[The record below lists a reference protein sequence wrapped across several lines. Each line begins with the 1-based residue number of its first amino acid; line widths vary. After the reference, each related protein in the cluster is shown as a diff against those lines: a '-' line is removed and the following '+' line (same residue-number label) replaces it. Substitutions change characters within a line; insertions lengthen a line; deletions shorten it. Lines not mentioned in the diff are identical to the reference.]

1 MYLKQSAIM
10 GFIKDFAK
18 AFASEFRIAIHDQG
32 ILVFL
37 ILLPFAYPVLY
48 SLIYNPEL
56 VRDVAVVVVDND
68 RTSLSRQLSRNLD
81 ACQEIRVIGY
91 APDLDEA
98 KRAMDSHDCF
108 AIIEIPE
115 GFQRKVGRGETA
127 NAVFYSD
134 MSLLIRYKGV
144 LTATTN
150 VALAMGSE
158 LQAKKIDE
166 TVPLAATLTSGDPMP
181 VESRSL
187 GNIQG
192 GFDSFLMPGVLILI
206 LQQATILAV
215 GMAGGARREKR
226 LYGEGCGMSLPAWL
240 LGRAT
245 CYMTL
250 FLVPAIYICHYVP
263 LMFSFPME
271 GNTLEIFSFILPMLI
286 ASVMLGYC
294 LQLFV
299 TERESV
305 FIIWVITS
313 IMFLFLSGLTWPR
326 YAMSPVWK
334 ALADCVPATFGVLGF
349 IKMNSN
355 GSSLAQVGSCYT
367 ALWIQAAAYTALAM
381 LIQWYLRRSDRKCGA
396 I

>member
-68 RTSLSRQLSRNLD
+68 RTSLSRQLSRNLN

-181 VESRSL
+181 VESR
-187 GNIQG
+187 
-192 GFDSFLMPGVLILI
+192 
-206 LQQATILAV
+206 
-215 GMAGGARREKR
+215 
-226 LYGEGCGMSLPAWL
+226 
-240 LGRAT
+240 
-245 CYMTL
+245 
-250 FLVPAIYICHYVP
+250 
-263 LMFSFPME
+263 
-271 GNTLEIFSFILPMLI
+271 
-286 ASVMLGYC
+286 
-294 LQLFV
+294 
-299 TERESV
+299 
-305 FIIWVITS
+305 
-313 IMFLFLSGLTWPR
+313 
-326 YAMSPVWK
+326 
-334 ALADCVPATFGVLGF
+334 
-349 IKMNSN
+349 
-355 GSSLAQVGSCYT
+355 
-367 ALWIQAAAYTALAM
+367 
-381 LIQWYLRRSDRKCGA
+381 DRKSVV
-396 I
+396 

>member
-1 MYLKQSAIM
+1 M
-10 GFIKDFAK
+10 GFMKNFAK
-18 AFASEFRIAIHDQG
+18 AFASEFRIAVHDQG

-37 ILLPFAYPVLY
+37 ILLPLAYPVLY
-48 SLIYNPEL
+48 SLIYNPEFA
-56 VRDVAVVVVDND
+56 RDVAVVVVDND
-68 RTSLSRQLSRNLD
+68 RTSLSRELARNLD
-81 ACQEIRVIGY
+81 ACQEVKVIGY
-91 APDLDEA
+91 AADLSEA
-98 KRAMDSHDCF
+98 KRAMDSRDCF
-108 AIIEIPE
+108 AIIEIPK
-115 GFQRKVGRGETA
+115 GFQRKVGRSETA

-144 LTATTN
+144 LTAATN
-150 VALAMGSE
+150 VALEMGSE

-166 TVPLAATLTSGDPMP
+166 VVPLAATLSSGDPMP
-181 VESRSL
+181 VESHFL

-206 LQQATILAV
+206 LQQATVLAV
-215 GMAGGARREKR
+215 GMAGGARREKG
-226 LYGEGCGMSLPAWL
+226 LYCEGNGMSLPTWL
-240 LGRAT
+240 WGRAT
-245 CYMTL
+245 CFVVL
-250 FLVPAIYICHYVP
+250 FMVPTIYICHYVP

-271 GNTLEIFSFILPMLI
+271 GNTLEIFAFIMPLLLS
-286 ASVMLGYC
+286 SVMMGYC
-294 LQLFV
+294 LQGLV

-355 GSSLAQVGSCYT
+355 GSTLSQVGPCYT
-367 ALWIQAAAYTALAM
+367 ALWIQTVIYTCMAM
-381 LIQWYLRRSDRKCGA
+381 IIQWHLRKDRCHQCNDTIK
-396 I
+396 

>member
-1 MYLKQSAIM
+1 M
-10 GFIKDFAK
+10 GFMKNFAK

-37 ILLPFAYPVLY
+37 ILLPLAYPVLY
-48 SLIYNPEL
+48 SLIYNPEFA
-56 VRDVAVVVVDND
+56 RDVAVVVVDND
-68 RTSLSRQLSRNLD
+68 RTSLSRELTRNLD
-81 ACQEIRVIGY
+81 ACQEVEVIGY
-91 APDLDEA
+91 AADLSEA
-98 KRAMDSHDCF
+98 KRAMDSRDCF
-108 AIIEIPE
+108 AIIEIPK

-144 LTATTN
+144 LTAATN

-166 TVPLAATLTSGDPMP
+166 VVPLAATLSSGDPMP
-181 VESRSL
+181 VESHFL

-206 LQQATILAV
+206 LQQATVLAV
-215 GMAGGARREKR
+215 GMAGGSRREKR
-226 LYGEGCGMSLPAWL
+226 LYSEGDGMSLPTWL
-240 LGRAT
+240 FGRAT
-245 CYMTL
+245 CFVVL
-250 FLVPAIYICHYVP
+250 FMVPTIYICHYVP

-271 GNTLEIFSFILPMLI
+271 GNTLEIFAFIMPLLFS
-286 ASVMLGYC
+286 SVMIGYC
-294 LQLFV
+294 LQGLV

-355 GSSLAQVGSCYT
+355 GSTLSQVGSCYT
-367 ALWIQAAAYTALAM
+367 ALWIQTVIYTCMAM
-381 LIQWYLRRSDRKCGA
+381 ITQWYLRKSECNLRNNT
-396 I
+396 IE

>member
-1 MYLKQSAIM
+1 M
-10 GFIKDFAK
+10 GFMKNFAK
-18 AFASEFRIAIHDQG
+18 AFASEFRIAVHDQG

-37 ILLPFAYPVLY
+37 ILLPLAYPVLY
-48 SLIYNPEL
+48 SLIYNPEFA
-56 VRDVAVVVVDND
+56 RDVAVVVVDND
-68 RTSLSRQLSRNLD
+68 RTSLSRELARNLD
-81 ACQEIRVIGY
+81 ACQEVEVIGY
-91 APDLDEA
+91 AADLSEA
-98 KRAMDSHDCF
+98 KRAMDSRDCF
-108 AIIEIPE
+108 AIIEIPK
-115 GFQRKVGRGETA
+115 GFQRKVGRSETA

-144 LTATTN
+144 LTAATN
-150 VALAMGSE
+150 VALEMGSE

-166 TVPLAATLTSGDPMP
+166 VVPLAATLSSGDPMP
-181 VESRSL
+181 VESHFL

-206 LQQATILAV
+206 LQQATVLAV
-215 GMAGGARREKR
+215 GMAGGARREKG
-226 LYGEGCGMSLPAWL
+226 LYCEGNGMSLPTWL

-245 CYMTL
+245 CFAVL
-250 FLVPAIYICHYVP
+250 FMVPTIYICHYVP

-271 GNTLEIFSFILPMLI
+271 GNTLEIFAFIMPLLLS
-286 ASVMLGYC
+286 SVMMGYC
-294 LQLFV
+294 LQGLV

-326 YAMSPVWK
+326 YAMPPVWK

-355 GSSLAQVGSCYT
+355 GSTLSQVGPCYT
-367 ALWIQAAAYTALAM
+367 ALWIQTVIYTCMAM
-381 LIQWYLRRSDRKCGA
+381 IIQWHLRKDRCHQCNDTIK
-396 I
+396 

>member
-1 MYLKQSAIM
+1 M
-10 GFIKDFAK
+10 GFMKNFAK
-18 AFASEFRIAIHDQG
+18 AFASEFRIAVHDQG

-37 ILLPFAYPVLY
+37 ILLPLAYPVLY
-48 SLIYNPEL
+48 SLIYNPEFA
-56 VRDVAVVVVDND
+56 RDVAVVVVDND
-68 RTSLSRQLSRNLD
+68 RTSLSRELARNLD
-81 ACQEIRVIGY
+81 ACQEVKVIGY
-91 APDLDEA
+91 AADLSEA
-98 KRAMDSHDCF
+98 KRAMDSRDCF
-108 AIIEIPE
+108 AIIEIPK
-115 GFQRKVGRGETA
+115 GFQRKVGRSETA

-144 LTATTN
+144 LTAATN
-150 VALAMGSE
+150 VALEMGSE

-166 TVPLAATLTSGDPMP
+166 VVPLAATLSSGDPMP
-181 VESRSL
+181 VESHFL

-206 LQQATILAV
+206 LQQATVLAV
-215 GMAGGARREKR
+215 GMAGGARREKG
-226 LYGEGCGMSLPAWL
+226 LYCEGNGMSLPTWL

-245 CYMTL
+245 CFVVL
-250 FLVPAIYICHYVP
+250 FMVPTIYICHYVP

-271 GNTLEIFSFILPMLI
+271 GNTLEIFAFIMPLLLS
-286 ASVMLGYC
+286 SVMMGYC
-294 LQLFV
+294 LQGLV

-355 GSSLAQVGSCYT
+355 GSTLSQVGPCYT
-367 ALWIQAAAYTALAM
+367 ALWIQTVIYTCMAM
-381 LIQWYLRRSDRKCGA
+381 IIQWHLRKDRCHQCNDTIK
-396 I
+396 

>member
-1 MYLKQSAIM
+1 M
-10 GFIKDFAK
+10 GFMKNFAK
-18 AFASEFRIAIHDQG
+18 AFASEFRIAVHDQG

-37 ILLPFAYPVLY
+37 ILLPLAYPVLY
-48 SLIYNPEL
+48 SLIYNPEFA
-56 VRDVAVVVVDND
+56 RDVAVVVVDND
-68 RTSLSRQLSRNLD
+68 RTSLSRELVRNLD
-81 ACQEIRVIGY
+81 ACQEVKVIGY
-91 APDLDEA
+91 AADLSEA
-98 KRAMDSHDCF
+98 KRAMDSRDCF
-108 AIIEIPE
+108 AIIEIPK
-115 GFQRKVGRGETA
+115 GFQRKVGRSETA

-144 LTATTN
+144 LTAATN
-150 VALAMGSE
+150 VALEMGSE

-166 TVPLAATLTSGDPMP
+166 VVPLAATLSSGDPMP
-181 VESRSL
+181 VESHFL

-206 LQQATILAV
+206 LQQATVLAV
-215 GMAGGARREKR
+215 GMAGGARREKG
-226 LYGEGCGMSLPAWL
+226 LYCEGNGMSLPTWL

-245 CYMTL
+245 CFVVL
-250 FLVPAIYICHYVP
+250 FMVPTIYICHYVP

-271 GNTLEIFSFILPMLI
+271 GNTLEIFAFIMPLLLS
-286 ASVMLGYC
+286 SVMMGYC
-294 LQLFV
+294 LQGLV

-355 GSSLAQVGSCYT
+355 GSTLSQVGPCYT
-367 ALWIQAAAYTALAM
+367 ALWIQTVIYTCMAM
-381 LIQWYLRRSDRKCGA
+381 IIQWHLRKDRCHQCNDTIK
-396 I
+396 

>member
-1 MYLKQSAIM
+1 M
-10 GFIKDFAK
+10 GFMKNFAK
-18 AFASEFRIAIHDQG
+18 AFASEFRIAVHDQG

-37 ILLPFAYPVLY
+37 ILLPLAYPVLY
-48 SLIYNPEL
+48 SLIYNPEFA
-56 VRDVAVVVVDND
+56 RDVAVVVVDND
-68 RTSLSRQLSRNLD
+68 RTSLSRELARNLD
-81 ACQEIRVIGY
+81 ACQEVKVIGY
-91 APDLDEA
+91 AADLSEA

-108 AIIEIPE
+108 AIIEIPK
-115 GFQRKVGRGETA
+115 GFQRKVGRSETA

-144 LTATTN
+144 LTAATN
-150 VALAMGSE
+150 VALEMGSE

-166 TVPLAATLTSGDPMP
+166 VVPLAATIAPGDPMP
-181 VESRSL
+181 VESHFL

-206 LQQATILAV
+206 LQQATVLAV
-215 GMAGGARREKR
+215 GMAGGARREKG
-226 LYGEGCGMSLPAWL
+226 LYCEGNGMSLPTWL
-240 LGRAT
+240 WGRAT
-245 CYMTL
+245 CFVVL
-250 FLVPAIYICHYVP
+250 FMVPTIYICHYVP

-271 GNTLEIFSFILPMLI
+271 GNTLEIFAFIMPLLLS
-286 ASVMLGYC
+286 SVMMGYC
-294 LQLFV
+294 LQGLV

-355 GSSLAQVGSCYT
+355 GSTLSQVGHCYT
-367 ALWIQAAAYTALAM
+367 ALWIQTVIYTCMAM
-381 LIQWYLRRSDRKCGA
+381 IIQWHLRKDRCHQCNDTIK
-396 I
+396 

>member
-1 MYLKQSAIM
+1 M
-10 GFIKDFAK
+10 GFMKNFAK
-18 AFASEFRIAIHDQG
+18 AFASEFRIAVHDQG

-37 ILLPFAYPVLY
+37 ILLPLAYPVLY
-48 SLIYNPEL
+48 SLIYNPEFA
-56 VRDVAVVVVDND
+56 RDVAVVVVDND
-68 RTSLSRQLSRNLD
+68 RTSLSRELARNLD
-81 ACQEIRVIGY
+81 ACQEVKVIGY
-91 APDLDEA
+91 AADLSEA
-98 KRAMDSHDCF
+98 KRAMDSRDCF
-108 AIIEIPE
+108 AIIEIPK
-115 GFQRKVGRGETA
+115 GFQRKVGRSETA

-144 LTATTN
+144 LTAATN
-150 VALAMGSE
+150 VALEMGSE

-166 TVPLAATLTSGDPMP
+166 IVPLAATIAPGDPMP
-181 VESRSL
+181 VESHFL

-206 LQQATILAV
+206 LQQATVLAV
-215 GMAGGARREKR
+215 GMAGGARREKG
-226 LYGEGCGMSLPAWL
+226 LYCEGNGMSLPTWL

-245 CYMTL
+245 CFVVL
-250 FLVPAIYICHYVP
+250 FMVPTIYICHYVP

-271 GNTLEIFSFILPMLI
+271 GNTLEIFAFIMPLLLS
-286 ASVMLGYC
+286 SVMMGYC
-294 LQLFV
+294 LQGLV

-355 GSSLAQVGSCYT
+355 GSTLSQVGPCYT
-367 ALWIQAAAYTALAM
+367 ALWIQTVIYTCVAM
-381 LIQWYLRRSDRKCGA
+381 IIQWHLRKDRCHQCNDTIK
-396 I
+396 

>member
-1 MYLKQSAIM
+1 M
-10 GFIKDFAK
+10 GFMKNFAK
-18 AFASEFRIAIHDQG
+18 AFASEFRIAVHDQG

-37 ILLPFAYPVLY
+37 ILLPLAYPVLY
-48 SLIYNPEL
+48 SLIYNPEFA
-56 VRDVAVVVVDND
+56 RDVAVVVVDND
-68 RTSLSRQLSRNLD
+68 RTSLSRELARNLD
-81 ACQEIRVIGY
+81 ACQEVKVIGY
-91 APDLDEA
+91 AADLSEA
-98 KRAMDSHDCF
+98 KRAMDSRDCF
-108 AIIEIPE
+108 AIIEIPK
-115 GFQRKVGRGETA
+115 GFQRKVGRSETA

-144 LTATTN
+144 LTAATN
-150 VALAMGSE
+150 VALEMGSE

-166 TVPLAATLTSGDPMP
+166 VVPLAATLSSGDPMP
-181 VESRSL
+181 VESHFL

-206 LQQATILAV
+206 LQQATVLAV
-215 GMAGGARREKR
+215 GMAGGARREKG
-226 LYGEGCGMSLPAWL
+226 LYCEGNGMSLPTWL

-245 CYMTL
+245 CFVVL
-250 FLVPAIYICHYVP
+250 FMVPTIYICHYVP

-271 GNTLEIFSFILPMLI
+271 GNTLEIFAFIMPLLLS
-286 ASVMLGYC
+286 SVMMGYC
-294 LQLFV
+294 LQGLV

-355 GSSLAQVGSCYT
+355 GSTLSQVGPCYT
-367 ALWIQAAAYTALAM
+367 ALWIQTVIYTCVAM
-381 LIQWYLRRSDRKCGA
+381 IIQWHLRKDRCHQCNDTIK
-396 I
+396 

>member
-1 MYLKQSAIM
+1 M
-10 GFIKDFAK
+10 GFMKNFAK
-18 AFASEFRIAIHDQG
+18 AFASEFRIAVHDQG

-37 ILLPFAYPVLY
+37 ILLPLAYPVLY
-48 SLIYNPEL
+48 SLIYNPEFA
-56 VRDVAVVVVDND
+56 RDVAVVVVDND
-68 RTSLSRQLSRNLD
+68 RTSLSRELARNLD
-81 ACQEIRVIGY
+81 ACQEVKVIGY
-91 APDLDEA
+91 AADLSEA
-98 KRAMDSHDCF
+98 KRAMDSRDCF
-108 AIIEIPE
+108 AIIEIPK
-115 GFQRKVGRGETA
+115 GFQRKVGRSETA

-144 LTATTN
+144 LTAATN
-150 VALAMGSE
+150 VALEMGSE

-166 TVPLAATLTSGDPMP
+166 VVPLAATLSSGDPMP
-181 VESRSL
+181 VESHFL

-206 LQQATILAV
+206 LQQATVLAV
-215 GMAGGARREKR
+215 GMAGGARREKG
-226 LYGEGCGMSLPAWL
+226 LYCEGNGMSLPTWL

-245 CYMTL
+245 CFVVL
-250 FLVPAIYICHYVP
+250 FMVPTIYICHYVP

-271 GNTLEIFSFILPMLI
+271 GNTLEIFAFIIPLLLS
-286 ASVMLGYC
+286 SVMMGYC
-294 LQLFV
+294 LQGLV

-355 GSSLAQVGSCYT
+355 GSTLSQVGPCYT
-367 ALWIQAAAYTALAM
+367 ALWIQTVIYTCVAM
-381 LIQWYLRRSDRKCGA
+381 IIQWHLRKDRCHQCNDTIK
-396 I
+396 

>member
-1 MYLKQSAIM
+1 M
-10 GFIKDFAK
+10 GFMKNFAK
-18 AFASEFRIAIHDQG
+18 AFASEFRIAVHDQG

-37 ILLPFAYPVLY
+37 ILLPLAYPVLY
-48 SLIYNPEL
+48 SLIYNPEFA
-56 VRDVAVVVVDND
+56 RDVAVVVVDND
-68 RTSLSRQLSRNLD
+68 RTSLSRELARNLD
-81 ACQEIRVIGY
+81 ACQEVKVIGY
-91 APDLDEA
+91 AADLSEA
-98 KRAMDSHDCF
+98 KRAMDSRDCF
-108 AIIEIPE
+108 AIIEIPK
-115 GFQRKVGRGETA
+115 GFQRKVGRSETA

-144 LTATTN
+144 LTAATN
-150 VALAMGSE
+150 VALEMGSE

-166 TVPLAATLTSGDPMP
+166 VVPLAATLSSGDPMP
-181 VESRSL
+181 VESHFL

-206 LQQATILAV
+206 LQQATVLAV
-215 GMAGGARREKR
+215 GMAGGARREKG
-226 LYGEGCGMSLPAWL
+226 LYCEGNGMSLPTWL

-245 CYMTL
+245 CFVVL
-250 FLVPAIYICHYVP
+250 FMVPTIYICHYVP

-271 GNTLEIFSFILPMLI
+271 GNTLEIFAFIMPLLLS
-286 ASVMLGYC
+286 SVMMGYC
-294 LQLFV
+294 LQGLV

-326 YAMSPVWK
+326 YAMPPVWK

-355 GSSLAQVGSCYT
+355 GSTLSQVGPCYT
-367 ALWIQAAAYTALAM
+367 ALWIQTVIYTCMAM
-381 LIQWYLRRSDRKCGA
+381 IIQWHLRKDRCNLCNDTIK
-396 I
+396 